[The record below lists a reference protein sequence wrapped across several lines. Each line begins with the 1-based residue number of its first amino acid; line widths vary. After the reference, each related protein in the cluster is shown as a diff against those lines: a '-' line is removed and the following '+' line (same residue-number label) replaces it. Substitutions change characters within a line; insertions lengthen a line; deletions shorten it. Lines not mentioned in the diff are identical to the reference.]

1 MIQIALHNIH
11 DNHSSNEYM
20 PLVVLMACQH
30 IVIQQHNIVTKLV
43 DKRNAEEMQVDT
55 GKLVMALKQ
64 CIGFFTCCTW

>member
-1 MIQIALHNIH
+1 
-11 DNHSSNEYM
+11 M